1 MNRKLLL
8 PWLAALALIAAGC
21 SGGAAENSPSSEAT
35 PKDQAGG
42 SAQKPDEP
50 ASASPGT
57 DPDTPV
63 SSDGTSQAT
72 SAEPKI
78 NGTSPNL
85 GAEPAGTEPPS
96 SGESEKPAAAGSIE
110 GKWYGALSPTE
121 GSQMSQNAQQMA
133 VVAQSMINTLE
144 LQKGGK
150 FKMELTGVAAEGDY
164 TLKGN
169 TLTLQT
175 RKVMGRSIDEAAK
188 AGNAAF
194 VAQFKEP
201 MVGAMRGSALFFP
214 GKKERPDEMDITF
227 VRNAPPGVEVGKRSV
242 TAAESKVVGSWLY
255 DGDYQPPT
263 AGMTEAQKK
272 GQAMMRQMMGNF
284 RLNLREDNTFIM
296 TMMIQFRGSWKIEG
310 DTIQLKPKEPKAIL
324 DAMPEGQKPQIKAR
338 LTGGGKKLLLLHEKT
353 GEITGALK
361 RG

>member
-1 MNRKLLL
+1 MNRKLLTA
-8 PWLAALALIAAGC
+8 WLAALALIAAGC
-21 SGGAAENSPSSEAT
+21 SGGTAGKSPSSEAT
-35 PKDQAGG
+35 PQDQAGG
-42 SAQKPDEP
+42 SAQKPDETTSG
-50 ASASPGT
+50 APGT

-63 SSDGTSQAT
+63 SSDGTTVPKAD
-72 SAEPKI
+72 EPTTTWTPP
-78 NGTSPNL
+78 NPGTEPA
-85 GAEPAGTEPPS
+85 GAEPAS
-96 SGESEKPAAAGSIE
+96 SGEPGKPAASGSIE

-121 GSQMSQNAQQMA
+121 GSQMSENAQQMA

-164 TLKGN
+164 SLKGN

-201 MVGAMRGSALFFP
+201 LVGASRGGALFFP
-214 GKKERPDEMDITF
+214 GKRERPDEMDITF

-242 TAAESKVVGSWLY
+242 SAAEAKVVGSWLF

-263 AGMTEAQKK
+263 TGMTEAQKK

-284 RLNLREDNTFIM
+284 KLNLREDNTFIM
-296 TMMIQFRGSWKIEG
+296 TMMIQFRGTWKMEG
-310 DTIQLKPKEPKAIL
+310 DTFQLKPKEPKAIL
-324 DAMPEGQKPQIKAR
+324 DAMPEGQKPQIKAK